1 MDDESHDHV
10 LPGSDDELTT
20 PDVQGYD
27 FRGEFDFQEMLE
39 AYATTGF
46 QATQLAEAIDIM
58 EQMQDAGAT
67 IYLTCTS
74 NIISSGLREVVAYLV
89 REGYVDVLITTSG
102 SLAEDVIKTA
112 KPFKMGEWDSDEAA
126 LREQGINRL
135 GNLFVPSDRYV
146 WLEEYLY
153 DFFEDFFADK
163 RFGRR
168 RRLLVN
174 WETHSTIRIRS

>member
-46 QATQLAEAIDIM
+46 QATQLAEAIDIA

-67 IYLTCTS
+67 ILSHVYVEYYFIGTARGRCLPCS
-74 NIISSGLREVVAYLV
+74 R
-89 REGYVDVLITTSG
+89 RGYVDVLITTSG

-135 GNLFVPSDRYV
+135 GNLFFPLTVTS
-146 WLEEYLY
+146 
-153 DFFEDFFADK
+153 
-163 RFGRR
+163 G
-168 RRLLVN
+168 
-174 WETHSTIRIRS
+174 